1 MFVCLLQG
9 KLYWLSKSDEERKGS
24 LGCHHRECL
33 KDGGASGCHADWEVF
48 ELTGAAERFSAAAT
62 TLRG

>member
-1 MFVCLLQG
+1 VFVCLLQG
-9 KLYWLSKSDEERKGS
+9 KLYWLSKSDGERKGS

-33 KDGGASGCHADWEVF
+33 KDCGDSGYDTDWEVF
-48 ELTGAAERFSAAAT
+48 ELTGAAVRFAAAT